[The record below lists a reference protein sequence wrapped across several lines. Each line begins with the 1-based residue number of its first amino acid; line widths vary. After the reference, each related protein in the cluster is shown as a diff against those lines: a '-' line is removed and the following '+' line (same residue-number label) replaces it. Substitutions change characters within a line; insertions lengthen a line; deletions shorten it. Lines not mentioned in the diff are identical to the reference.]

1 MSQMIVVTRNGKT
14 VVLTGWRAWLAGA
27 VALLLGWALFVL
39 VAALVIG
46 IGLTV
51 GTLMLL
57 AIPAII
63 GVALL
68 GSVFARWR

>member
-1 MSQMIVVTRNGKT
+1 MSRMIVVTRNRRT

-27 VALLLGWALFVL
+27 VALLAGWALFAL